1 MKKKEK
7 IIYGPSGAQIIKENE
22 KIIKYATIFCIVYS
36 IIYFGLLL
44 VLLYCKINNL

>member
-7 IIYGPSGAQIIKENE
+7 IIYGPPGTQIIKENE

-36 IIYFGLLL
+36 IIYF
-44 VLLYCKINNL
+44 VLLIAWVYCKINNW